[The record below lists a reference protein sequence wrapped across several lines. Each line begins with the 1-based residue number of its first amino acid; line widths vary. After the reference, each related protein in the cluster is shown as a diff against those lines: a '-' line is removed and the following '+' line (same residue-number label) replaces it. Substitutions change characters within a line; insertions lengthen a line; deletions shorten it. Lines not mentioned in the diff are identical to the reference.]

1 MENLEKIKA
10 KRTIAMISHPDAGKT
25 TLTEKFLLFGGAIN
39 QAGKVKAKDG
49 ALKTRSDFMKMERD
63 RGISISSSAM
73 SFDYKSSWFNLVDTP
88 GHSDFSE
95 DTYRALSAVDSSI
108 MIIDGAKGVESQTKK
123 LFEVCRLRDMPIITF
138 CNKMD
143 RESRELIE
151 IIDEIQEMLA
161 IDVTPLSWPIGSGS
175 NFSGVYNILREEFEI
190 FKTTPTSNKVDK
202 VIISGLQ
209 NKEVY
214 NHVDLEVMEKFF
226 DEFNLATGLLPK
238 FTRKDFL
245 DGTLSPIFFGSAL
258 NSIGVD
264 HLMDSICEIAPSPG
278 NFETESRTVLA
289 TENKVSGF
297 VFKIQANTD
306 TKHRDRVAFLRLS
319 SGHFR
324 KGMKLYHSRLD
335 KNITVSNPVMFLGQN
350 RDTTEDAYAGDIIG
364 IPNHG
369 ILRIGDTLSEGEKI
383 KFKNLPSF
391 APEILKSVSCPDP
404 LKSKHLDK
412 ALSQFAE
419 EGLAS
424 VFKTLISSSWI
435 IGVIGQLQFDVLK
448 SRIETEYGLPIR
460 YEQTNFITARWLI
473 GEKKS
478 VEEFIDKNREQI
490 AIDNDGKDVFLPRI
504 QWDIDRAIK
513 DYPNIE
519 LKNVKTFSF

>member
-1 MENLEKIKA
+1 M
-10 KRTIAMISHPDAGKT
+10 
-25 TLTEKFLLFGGAIN
+25 
-39 QAGKVKAKDG
+39 
-49 ALKTRSDFMKMERD
+49 
-63 RGISISSSAM
+63 
-73 SFDYKSSWFNLVDTP
+73 
-88 GHSDFSE
+88 
-95 DTYRALSAVDSSI
+95 
-108 MIIDGAKGVESQTKK
+108 
-123 LFEVCRLRDMPIITF
+123 
-138 CNKMD
+138 
-143 RESRELIE
+143 
-151 IIDEIQEMLA
+151 
-161 IDVTPLSWPIGSGS
+161 
-175 NFSGVYNILREEFEI
+175 
-190 FKTTPTSNKVDK
+190 
-202 VIISGLQ
+202 
-209 NKEVY
+209 
-214 NHVDLEVMEKFF
+214 
-226 DEFNLATGLLPK
+226 PK

-478 VEEFIDKNREQI
+478 IEEF
-490 AIDNDGKDVFLPRI
+490 L
-504 QWDIDRAIK
+504 
-513 DYPNIE
+513 
-519 LKNVKTFSF
+519 

>member
-1 MENLEKIKA
+1 
-10 KRTIAMISHPDAGKT
+10 
-25 TLTEKFLLFGGAIN
+25 
-39 QAGKVKAKDG
+39 
-49 ALKTRSDFMKMERD
+49 
-63 RGISISSSAM
+63 
-73 SFDYKSSWFNLVDTP
+73 
-88 GHSDFSE
+88 
-95 DTYRALSAVDSSI
+95 
-108 MIIDGAKGVESQTKK
+108 
-123 LFEVCRLRDMPIITF
+123 
-138 CNKMD
+138 MD

-175 NFSGVYNILREEFEI
+175 NFSGVYNILRKEFEI
-190 FKTTPTSNKVDK
+190 FKTTPLSNKVDK

-214 NHVDLEVMEKFF
+214 NHVDLEVMKKFF
-226 DEFNLATGLLPK
+226 DEFNLASGLLPK

-350 RDTTEDAYAGDIIG
+350 RDTTEDVA
-364 IPNHG
+364 
-369 ILRIGDTLSEGEKI
+369 
-383 KFKNLPSF
+383 
-391 APEILKSVSCPDP
+391 
-404 LKSKHLDK
+404 
-412 ALSQFAE
+412 
-419 EGLAS
+419 
-424 VFKTLISSSWI
+424 
-435 IGVIGQLQFDVLK
+435 
-448 SRIETEYGLPIR
+448 
-460 YEQTNFITARWLI
+460 
-473 GEKKS
+473 
-478 VEEFIDKNREQI
+478 
-490 AIDNDGKDVFLPRI
+490 
-504 QWDIDRAIK
+504 DRLTIYAIK
-513 DYPNIE
+513 RQ
-519 LKNVKTFSF
+519 S